1 MGLTHLLD
9 ALERDARSEIDRL
22 SAAARAEADGITAE
36 SATRLGERRRLAL
49 EELDRQHSYEL
60 EQALTAA
67 RRAKRRAVL
76 ESRQRLLQRVLDA
89 AHGLLPGAL
98 DLDSYRR
105 SLPAVLQGALAAL
118 GEGAVVIRCTPAL
131 RPLLEAL
138 QRPAGTS
145 VVSDDTVG
153 NGFLVQASDGS
164 VDVVDTLEERLER
177 RRTELTR
184 RMFEQLGID
193 A

>member
-9 ALERDARSEIDRL
+9 ALERDARAEIDRL
-22 SAAARAEADGITAE
+22 GAAARAEADGITAE
-36 SATRLGERRRLAL
+36 SATRLGERRRRAL
-49 EELDRQHSYEL
+49 EEFDRQHRYEL

-67 RRAKRRAVL
+67 RREKRRAVL
-76 ESRQRLLQRVLDA
+76 ESRQRLLQRVFDA
-89 AHGLLPGAL
+89 VHGLLPGAL
-98 DLDSYRR
+98 DLDAYRK
-105 SLPAVLQGALAAL
+105 SLPAVLGGALAAL
-118 GEGAVVIRCTPAL
+118 GEGPVVIRCTPAI
-131 RPLLEAL
+131 RPLLETL
-138 QRPAGTS
+138 ERPAGTS

-153 NGFLVQASDGS
+153 NGFLVQATDGS

-184 RMFEQLGID
+184 RLFEQLGVD

>member
-36 SATRLGERRRLAL
+36 SATHLGERRRLAL
-49 EELDRQHSYEL
+49 EELDRQHSHEL

-118 GEGAVVIRCTPAL
+118 
-131 RPLLEAL
+131 
-138 QRPAGTS
+138 
-145 VVSDDTVG
+145 
-153 NGFLVQASDGS
+153 
-164 VDVVDTLEERLER
+164 
-177 RRTELTR
+177 
-184 RMFEQLGID
+184 
-193 A
+193 

>member
-9 ALERDARSEIDRL
+9 ALERDARAEIDRL
-22 SAAARAEADGITAE
+22 GAAARAEADGITAE
-36 SATRLGERRRLAL
+36 SSTRLGERRRRAL
-49 EELDRQHSYEL
+49 EEFDRQHRYEL

-76 ESRQRLLQRVLDA
+76 ESRQRLLQRVFDA
-89 AHGLLPGAL
+89 VHGLLPGAL
-98 DLDSYRR
+98 DLDAYRK
-105 SLPAVLQGALAAL
+105 SLPAVLGGALAAL
-118 GEGAVVIRCTPAL
+118 GEGPVVIRCTPAI
-131 RPLLEAL
+131 RPLLDTLE
-138 QRPAGTS
+138 RPAGTS

-153 NGFLVQASDGS
+153 NGFLVQATDGS
-164 VDVVDTLEERLER
+164 VDAVDTLEERLER

-184 RMFEQLGID
+184 RMFEQLGVD